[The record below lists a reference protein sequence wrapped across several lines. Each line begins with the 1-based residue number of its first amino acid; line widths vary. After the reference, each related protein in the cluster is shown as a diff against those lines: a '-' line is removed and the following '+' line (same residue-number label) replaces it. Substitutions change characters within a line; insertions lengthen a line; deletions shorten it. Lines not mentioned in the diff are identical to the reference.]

1 MHTGMTSVD
10 LQKVFHTLLDH
21 KVLLEKRKYF
31 GFQTSA
37 IKWFESYLSNRK
49 FLVSIY
55 NIFSQA
61 GRLKYGVPQASIL
74 GAPHFRLYLNAFPQ
88 SLSENGSYLQ
98 VGDTCIFHKLEN
110 GKKFKMF

>member
-37 IKWFESYLSNRK
+37 IK
-49 FLVSIY
+49 
-55 NIFSQA
+55 
-61 GRLKYGVPQASIL
+61 
-74 GAPHFRLYLNAFPQ
+74 
-88 SLSENGSYLQ
+88 
-98 VGDTCIFHKLEN
+98 
-110 GKKFKMF
+110 